1 MERASYCKENN
12 CPWLDEKRGVC
23 TSPNDIHGN
32 KCDFD
37 NGILPGC
44 DDDGIKLK
52 MVTWDGDLT
61 QFLVEAET
69 RDEAISKAITANKE
83 FDKFCYG
90 GNGRDNFDLE
100 DCDIEDRGSYDV
112 SDIDFDILCEII
124 ERNDWFKGKFGE
136 AKVFND

>member
-1 MERASYCKENN
+1 MMN
-12 CPWLDEKRGVC
+12 
-23 TSPNDIHGN
+23 
-32 KCDFD
+32 
-37 NGILPGC
+37 
-44 DDDGIKLK
+44 LK
-52 MVTWDGDLT
+52 MVTWNGDLT

-90 GNGRDNFDLE
+90 GDDRGNFDLE
-100 DCDIEDRGSYDV
+100 DYVFEDRDSYNV
-112 SDIDFDILCEII
+112 YDIDFDILCDII

>member
-1 MERASYCKENN
+1 MNGD
-12 CPWLDEKRGVC
+12 DEMM
-23 TSPNDIHGN
+23 S
-32 KCDFD
+32 
-37 NGILPGC
+37 
-44 DDDGIKLK
+44 LK

-83 FDKFCYG
+83 FDRFCGWSSADDDLVY
-90 GNGRDNFDLE
+90 RDF
-100 DCDIEDRGSYDV
+100 EDRDMYIVD
-112 SDIDFDILCEII
+112 DIDFNLLCEII

>member
-1 MERASYCKENN
+1 MMN
-12 CPWLDEKRGVC
+12 
-23 TSPNDIHGN
+23 
-32 KCDFD
+32 
-37 NGILPGC
+37 
-44 DDDGIKLK
+44 LK

-83 FDKFCYG
+83 FDRFCES
-90 GNGRDNFDLE
+90 NSAE
-100 DCDIEDRGSYDV
+100 IEDRNSYYVD
-112 SDIDFDILCEII
+112 DIDFNLLCEII